1 MYIHFS
7 ESETSMSM
15 ILEDFLKYI
24 QYEKRYSK
32 HTLIAYENDIN
43 QYHAF
48 LNQSGKTFSTA
59 NHKDIRLWVIELM
72 DHQLD
77 ARSVNRKISSIRS
90 FYKFGLKEGLITEN
104 PVLKVQSPKTSKN
117 LPVFI
122 SDHKMD
128 VLLDGEEFTDD
139 FEGIRDKLVVELL
152 FATGIRLNELL
163 SIKNNDIFFLERIV
177 KVLGKRNKE
186 RIVPLNSSVINL
198 LNVYFESKTQE
209 QFTIE
214 PDALIVTT
222 KGAPAYPK
230 LIYRIV
236 TKYLERISTKTK
248 KSPHILRH
256 SFATSLLNKG
266 ADINAIKDLLG
277 HANLAATQVYT
288 HNSIDR
294 LKSIYKQAHPKA

>member
-1 MYIHFS
+1 MVL
-7 ESETSMSM
+7 T
-15 ILEDFLKYI
+15 DFLKYL

-32 HTLIAYENDIN
+32 HTLIAYENDIS
-43 QYHAF
+43 QYQSF
-48 LNQSGKTFSTA
+48 LAQIDQTFLTA
-59 NHKDIRLWVIELM
+59 THKDIRLWMISLM
-72 DHQLD
+72 DNQVE

-90 FYKFGLKEGLITEN
+90 LYKFFLKEGVVTEN
-104 PVLKVQSPKTSKN
+104 PVLKVQSPKVAKK

-122 SDHKMD
+122 SDEKMD
-128 VLLDGEEFTDD
+128 TLLDSDVFPDT
-139 FEGIRDKLVVELL
+139 FEGIRDKLVIELL

-163 SIKNNDIFFLERIV
+163 TLKQRDFLPTEKTI

-186 RIVPLNSSVINL
+186 RIIPLNISV
-198 LNVYFESKTQE
+198 LNCLDFYLAAKKAQGFEE
-209 QFTIE
+209 QNE
-214 PDALIVTT
+214 ALIVTT
-222 KGAPAYPK
+222 KGLVAYPK

-236 TKYLERISTKTK
+236 RKYLEIISTQSK

-288 HNSIDR
+288 HNSIER

>member
-7 ESETSMSM
+7 GKRTFFLMV
-15 ILEDFLKYI
+15 LADFLKYL

-32 HTLIAYENDIN
+32 HTLIAYEKDIL
-43 QYHAF
+43 QYQTF
-48 LNQSGKTFSTA
+48 LEEIDKTFLTA
-59 NHKDIRLWVIELM
+59 THKDIRLWMIALM
-72 DHQLD
+72 DHQIEP
-77 ARSVNRKISSIRS
+77 RSVNRKISSIRS
-90 FYKFGLKEGLITEN
+90 FYNFFLKEGTISEN
-104 PVLKVQSPKTSKN
+104 PVLKVQSPKVAKK

-122 SDHKMD
+122 SDQKMD
-128 VLLDGEEFTDD
+128 VLLDSNEFPDT
-139 FEGIRDKLVVELL
+139 FEGIRDKLVIELL

-163 SIKNNDIFFLERIV
+163 TLKQRDFLPAEKTI

-186 RIVPLNSSVINL
+186 RIIPLNISV
-198 LNVYFESKTQE
+198 LNYLVIYLEAKKAQGFEHVNE
-209 QFTIE
+209 V
-214 PDALIVTT
+214 LIVTA
-222 KGAPAYPK
+222 KGFPAYPK

-236 TKYLERISTKTK
+236 TKYLGLISTQTK

-277 HANLAATQVYT
+277 HANLSATQIYT
-288 HNSIDR
+288 HNSIER